1 MKRPIKKVNPR
12 IKKELLRLIL
22 ALLVIVLTV
31 SCNSRS
37 SLSTPSLGNSPSQPE
52 LFWEGFISTQYYER
66 DIAISKT
73 GNEIIYTLGDYKQ
86 TKRAL
91 VSTKLLNGE
100 WSAPEILGFS
110 GEYQDIEPFLSQ
122 NDNRLYFASNRP
134 LHNTD
139 ESNDYNLWYS
149 ERQNGEWSSPV
160 ALDTIINT
168 EGDEFYPSLSENGNL
183 YFTASK
189 PTGIGS
195 EDIFMSKYINHS
207 YMTPVVLDSAIN
219 TKTFE
224 FNAYVSPKEDLLI
237 FSSYGRKDDM
247 GGSDLYYSVK
257 NAQGN
262 WKEAKNMGPT
272 INSDKLDFCPFIDWE
287 RNNFYFTSERI
298 ISEESIISSVD
309 ELKASANR
317 TLNGYGNIFR
327 ISLDELNLD

>member
-1 MKRPIKKVNPR
+1 
-12 IKKELLRLIL
+12 
-22 ALLVIVLTV
+22 
-31 SCNSRS
+31 
-37 SLSTPSLGNSPSQPE
+37 
-52 LFWEGFISTQYYER
+52 
-66 DIAISKT
+66 
-73 GNEIIYTLGDYKQ
+73 
-86 TKRAL
+86 
-91 VSTKLLNGE
+91 
-100 WSAPEILGFS
+100 
-110 GEYQDIEPFLSQ
+110 
-122 NDNRLYFASNRP
+122 
-134 LHNTD
+134 
-139 ESNDYNLWYS
+139 
-149 ERQNGEWSSPV
+149 
-160 ALDTIINT
+160 
-168 EGDEFYPSLSENGNL
+168 
-183 YFTASK
+183 
-189 PTGIGS
+189 
-195 EDIFMSKYINHS
+195 
-207 YMTPVVLDSAIN
+207 MTPVVLDSAIN